1 MSAHIF
7 LATPHMSDEEYE
19 LAYVKQAFADNYVAP
34 LGKNVDAFEQA
45 LSAYS
50 GCDHVVALSAGT
62 AALHL
67 AVLLA
72 GVTSGDTVFCQDL
85 TFSASANCVA
95 YAGARPVFID
105 SERETWNMSP
115 DALRKAFSL
124 YGTPKAVIA
133 VDLYGVP
140 AKFDQLRALCRE
152 HGTILIEDAAEA
164 LGSTYKGQACGTFGT
179 FGAYSFNGNKIIT
192 TSGGGALLCA
202 TAEDAAQ
209 ALKLSTQAREP
220 LPWYEHRQIGYN
232 YRLSNVSAGIGCGQM
247 KVLAQRIAQKRRIF
261 AVYQEKLAKLPVTM
275 QPQEPCAEANRWLS
289 TFLIH
294 AGERRQPMEVIRTL
308 GEADIEARP
317 LWKPMHLQPV
327 FRDCP
332 FVSCEDAPVDEDLFA
347 RGVCLPSGTNLTD
360 DELERVCR
368 ALYQAF

>member
-1 MSAHIF
+1 MKKHIF

-67 AVLLA
+67 SVLLA
-72 GVTSGDTVFCQDL
+72 GVKPGDTVFCQDL
-85 TFSASANCVA
+85 TFSASANCVV
-95 YAGARPVFID
+95 YAGAKPVFID

-115 DALRKAFSL
+115 DALRKAFVR
-124 YGTPKAVIA
+124 YGVPRAVIV

-140 AKFDQLRALCRE
+140 AKLDEIRALCRE
-152 HGTILIEDAAEA
+152 HGTVLIEDAAEA
-164 LGSTYKGQACGTFGT
+164 LGSTYKGQACGTFGKY
-179 FGAYSFNGNKIIT
+179 GAYSFNGNKIIT
-192 TSGGGALLCA
+192 TSGGGALLCS

-220 LPWYEHRQIGYN
+220 FPWYEHCQIGYN
-232 YRLSNVSAGIGCGQM
+232 YRLSNISAGIGCGQM
-247 KVLAQRIAQKRRIF
+247 KVLPQRLAQKRRIF
-261 AVYQEKLAKLPVTM
+261 AAYQEKLANLPITM
-275 QPQEPCAEANRWLS
+275 QPQESCAEANRWLS
-289 TFLIH
+289 TFLLH
-294 AGERRQPMEVIRTL
+294 ADQRRRPMDIIRAL

-317 LWKPMHLQPV
+317 LWKPMHMQPV

-332 FVSCEDAPVDEDLFA
+332 FVSCEETPVDEDLFA
-347 RGVCLPSGTNLTD
+347 RGVCLPSGTNLSD
-360 DELERVCR
+360 ADMERICA
-368 ALYQAF
+368 ALYHAI